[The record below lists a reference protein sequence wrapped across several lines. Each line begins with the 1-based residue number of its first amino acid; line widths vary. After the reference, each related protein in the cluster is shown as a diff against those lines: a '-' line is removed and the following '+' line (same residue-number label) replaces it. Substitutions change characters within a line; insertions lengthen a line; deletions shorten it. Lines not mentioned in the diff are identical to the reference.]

1 MRTRSIKLSRPTI
14 GNYTY
19 KYVYKV
25 FFLASLKTRSRMS
38 KFYLFSISPLSN
50 LKRFDQLQQEEENE
64 LLRKEAAARK
74 TENSDPNPGMKKV
87 NMRVIILTKVK
98 KRTPRALMDL
108 KPIKPSEINLT
119 ILRGGRKLVK
129 PVKNILKN

>member
-1 MRTRSIKLSRPTI
+1 
-14 GNYTY
+14 
-19 KYVYKV
+19 
-25 FFLASLKTRSRMS
+25 MS